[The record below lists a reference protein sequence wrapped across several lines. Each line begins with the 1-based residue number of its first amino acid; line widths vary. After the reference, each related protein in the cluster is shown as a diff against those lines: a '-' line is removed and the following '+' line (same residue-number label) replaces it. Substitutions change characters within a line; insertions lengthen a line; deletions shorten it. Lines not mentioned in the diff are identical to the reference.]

1 MVTPYIGLKP
11 KVMIILNNAN
21 GSDAKSGIFMN
32 KGYEDF
38 KGRIANTL
46 GLRMGDLYVTGVMK
60 RAKGRMSSTPR
71 MKRKCLSKVCVVKS
85 RS

>member
-1 MVTPYIGLKP
+1 
-11 KVMIILNNAN
+11 MIILNNAN

-60 RAKGRMSSTPR
+60 RAKEG
-71 MKRKCLSKVCVVKS
+71 
-85 RS
+85 